1 MKTRQEFLEAFFV
14 LLREAGFF
22 VKVIESAY
30 DVAAEVHDQDGM
42 PFCAITTDGDVIYE
56 QFDDDKERA
65 FAECVRA
72 AQQQAGACVA
82 PPLKDAEAINDSSY
96 KIFESNYILLAFRQS
111 ALWGYEFYT
120 CKKADRQRNH
130 QHYYHERRFYDLS
143 EAKDDFAQRSGLSD
157 DRPAFSRDD
166 LALLLECC
174 TRRLMLD
181 NSIEPDRE
189 QEIGQ
194 LAARIELCLP
204 KTPDLSPRQ
213 YFAERGQV

>member
-1 MKTRQEFLEAFFV
+1 MKTRQEFLEVFFA

-22 VKVIESAY
+22 VQEVETAC

-65 FAECVRA
+65 FTECVRA
-72 AQQQAGACVA
+72 AQQRTGACIA
-82 PPLKDAEAINDSSY
+82 PPLKDAEAIDGSSY

-120 CKKADRQRNH
+120 CKKADRQRNRH
-130 QHYYHERRFYDLS
+130 HYYHERRFYDLS
-143 EAKDDFAQRSGLSD
+143 EAKDDFAQRSGLAD
-157 DRPAFSRDD
+157 DRPAFSRED
-166 LALLLECC
+166 LTLLLECC
-174 TRRLMLD
+174 TRRLILD
-181 NSIEPDRE
+181 NSIEPYQE

-204 KTPDLSPRQ
+204 KSTDFPLRQ
-213 YFAERGQV
+213 YFTERGQV